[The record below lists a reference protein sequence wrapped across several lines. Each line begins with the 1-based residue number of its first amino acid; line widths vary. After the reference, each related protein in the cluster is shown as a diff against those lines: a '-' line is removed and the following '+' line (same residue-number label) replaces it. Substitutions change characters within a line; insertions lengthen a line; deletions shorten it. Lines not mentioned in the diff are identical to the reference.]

1 MQFFGK
7 QLIRVFSHQG
17 KWLSTLVSSLDCLFL
32 TARSIHPGNEGA
44 VQRQP
49 AAGGQYE
56 DLGEQKE
63 EQGARRSKCRGIS
76 RERGISRAC
85 LPLRQL
91 HSTGAWILGRKVE
104 SFKYVHKSTWN
115 MIDFISMKTWSGTWI
130 CLAVRWKLSPRSSW
144 SWQEGKLT

>member
-49 AAGGQYE
+49 AAGSQYE

-115 MIDFISMKTWSGTWI
+115 ILSQ
-130 CLAVRWKLSPRSSW
+130 WKLDQAPGSAWPSDGSSLPGAAGA
-144 SWQEGKLT
+144 GKKANWLS